1 MPSSEECHEAAAH
14 VRKWYREWLE
24 SNGFDTKEVEIIM
37 NHIPY
42 SDMRTLFL
50 EKTGTY
56 SGPYSPY

>member
-1 MPSSEECHEAAAH
+1 MPSYEECHAAAEH

-24 SNGFDTKEVEIIM
+24 SKGFNPKEVEVIM

-42 SDMRTLFL
+42 SDMRTLFFG
-50 EKTGTY
+50 KTGTY